1 MVHCSMSQDQHNEI
15 EFVLERDR
23 ERLGSVNPQF
33 SFYQR
38 IAESAKEDASILER
52 VHSHIKSTGSFDGL

>member
-1 MVHCSMSQDQHNEI
+1 MSQDKYSEI
-15 EFVLERDR
+15 QVVLERER

-38 IAESAKEDASILER
+38 IAATFNVAFHVNSRHE
-52 VHSHIKSTGSFDGL
+52 VH